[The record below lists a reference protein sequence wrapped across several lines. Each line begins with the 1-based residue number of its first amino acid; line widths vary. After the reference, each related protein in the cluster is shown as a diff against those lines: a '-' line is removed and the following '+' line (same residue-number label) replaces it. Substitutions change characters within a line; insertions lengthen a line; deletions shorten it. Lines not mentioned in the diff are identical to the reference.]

1 MQDQP
6 HNTASHKLLSFQV
19 CGQEFCIDVMAVR
32 EIRGWT
38 PTTAL
43 AHAPPYVCGVINLR
57 GAVLPVIDLAE
68 RLGLHP
74 SAPDAQHV
82 IIVVQI
88 GSDIVGMVVNAVC
101 DILDVA
107 QRSIQPTPDAAAL
120 GGEAFVQGLLTEGES
135 MISLISVD
143 QLLPAA

>member
-1 MQDQP
+1 MQDQSR
-6 HNTASHKLLSFQV
+6 NEDSRKLLSFQV
-19 CGQEFCIDVMAVR
+19 GGQEFCIDVMAVR

-38 PTTAL
+38 QTTAL
-43 AHAPPYVCGVINLR
+43 AHAPSYVCGVINLR

-68 RLGLHP
+68 RLGLEP
-74 SAPDAQHV
+74 SVPDAQHV

-88 GSDIVGMVVNAVC
+88 GRNIVGMVVGAVC
-101 DILDVA
+101 DILDVTERA
-107 QRSIQPTPDAAAL
+107 IQPTPDAAATD
-120 GGEAFVQGLLTEGES
+120 GETFVQGLLTEGET

>member
-6 HNTASHKLLSFQV
+6 LNTANHKLLSFQV
-19 CGQEFCIDVMAVR
+19 SGQEFCIDVMAVR

-68 RLGLHP
+68 RLELEP
-74 SAPDAQHV
+74 SAPDGQHV

-88 GSDIVGMVVNAVC
+88 GANIVGMVVNAVC

-107 QRSIQPTPDAAAL
+107 QRAIQPTPEAAAQD
-120 GGEAFVQGLLTEGES
+120 GETFVQGLLTEGEA

>member
-1 MQDQP
+1 VQDQSR
-6 HNTASHKLLSFQV
+6 NAESRKLLSFQV
-19 CGQEFCIDVMAVR
+19 GGQEFCIDVMAVR

-38 PTTAL
+38 QTTAL
-43 AHAPPYVCGVINLR
+43 AHAPSYVCGVINLR

-68 RLGLHP
+68 RLGLKRTV
-74 SAPDAQHV
+74 PDAQHV

-88 GSDIVGMVVNAVC
+88 GRNIVGMVVSGVC

-107 QRSIQPTPDAAAL
+107 EHTIQPTPNAAAHD
-120 GGEAFVQGLLTEGES
+120 GKTFVQGLLTEGEA
-135 MISLISVD
+135 MVSLISVD